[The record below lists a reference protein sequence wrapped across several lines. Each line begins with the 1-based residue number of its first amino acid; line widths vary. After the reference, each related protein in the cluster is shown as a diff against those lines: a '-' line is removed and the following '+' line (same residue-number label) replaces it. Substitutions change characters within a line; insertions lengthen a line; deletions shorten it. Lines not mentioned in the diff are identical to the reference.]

1 VLSFPEFRTVFPE
14 AEWTL
19 PRVLEQRAE
28 TIGDRPF
35 LQWTDQNPPLSFAE
49 VNARVN
55 RIAHGLVALGLRKGD
70 RLAILLPNCL
80 DFVLTWFAT
89 AKIGVVEVPINTAY
103 TGRFLDHQLRISGAQ
118 AVLVEGDLVP
128 AVLAA
133 LPACPEVRHLI
144 VHDGD
149 LPATD
154 GVAVSR
160 FADLNGPESNPGIA
174 LAPQDLS
181 SILFT
186 SGTTGLSK
194 GVMMPHAH
202 FYLFSEMVIQMVRL
216 TGEDTYVTGFPLFH
230 GNAQFCTVY
239 PSLIAGARCVLY
251 EKFSA
256 SQWIHRLVASGAT
269 VTNSLGVTLAFVMN
283 QPPSALDRRHKLKRI
298 FAAPTPHGLLPAF
311 RERFGNMEFHESF
324 GQTEMNMPILCPPGV
339 ERPIG
344 ACGIAVD
351 QYFEVKLVDPETDQ
365 EVPVGEVGE
374 LLVRHK
380 APWTLNTG
388 YVNMPAETL
397 TAWRNLWFHT
407 GDGLRRDAEGWFYF
421 VDRVKDSLRRRGENI
436 SSFEVEEPIREHPAI
451 HEVAVIAVPAPGEAA
466 EDEVMACI
474 VLAEGEAMSAD
485 EVIAWCRD
493 RIPAFAIPRYIEFMA
508 ALPKT
513 PTERVQKNKLRQIGV
528 TSATWDRMAHE
539 GARG

>member
-1 VLSFPEFRTVFPE
+1 VLRFPDFQTIFPEQ
-14 AEWTL
+14 EWTL

-28 TIGDRPF
+28 TMGDRPF
-35 LQWTDQNPPLSFAE
+35 LQWTDAQPALSFAE

-55 RIAHGLVALGLRKGD
+55 RLAHGLAALGMRKGD
-70 RLAILLPNCL
+70 RLAILMPNCL
-80 DFVLTWFAT
+80 EFVLMWFAA

-118 AVLVEGDLVP
+118 SVLVASELLP
-128 AVLAA
+128 AVAAA
-133 LPACPEVRHLI
+133 LPSCPEVVRLI
-144 VHDGD
+144 VLGD
-149 LPATD
+149 ATAD
-154 GVAVSR
+154 TGAVALTR
-160 FADLNGPESNPGIA
+160 YADLDGPESNPSVPIR
-174 LAPQDLS
+174 PQDLS

-186 SGTTGLSK
+186 SGTTGMSK

-202 FYLFSEMVIQMVRL
+202 FYLFAESVIQMVRL
-216 TGEDTYVTGFPLFH
+216 TAEDTYVTGFPLFH

-256 SQWIHRLVASGAT
+256 SQWVERLVATGAT
-269 VTNSLGVTLAFVMN
+269 VTNSLGVTLAFIMN
-283 QPPSALDRRHKLKRI
+283 QPPSPLDKQHKLKRI

-311 RERFGNMEFHESF
+311 RERFGDLEFHESF
-324 GQTEMNMPILCPPGV
+324 GQTEINMPILCPPGV
-339 ERPIG
+339 ERPVG
-344 ACGIAVD
+344 ACGVAVE
-351 QYFEVKLVDPETDQ
+351 QFFEVKLVDPETDQ

-380 APWTLNTG
+380 VPWTLNTG

-451 HEVAVIAVPAPGEAA
+451 REVAVIAVPAPGEAA
-466 EDEVMACI
+466 EDEVKACI
-474 VLAEGEAMSAD
+474 VLDEGATLAHA
-485 EVIAWCRD
+485 EVIEWCKG
-493 RIPAFAIPRYIEFMA
+493 RIPGFAIPRYIEFMDE
-508 ALPKT
+508 LPKT
-513 PTERVQKNKLRQIGV
+513 PTERVQKNKLRIAGV
-528 TSATWDRMAHE
+528 TPETWDRVAAE